1 MEPLLHRIGKNDESS
16 RPLGRLDKLFESR
29 QMTNTLHINSIS
41 DLHAALGLG
50 APTHPLVSFF
60 KPSQVKQGVKEDVK
74 ICFDLFLISL
84 KDSAHCTVGYG
95 HTTYDFDKGTMTFMA
110 PGQEVLIAATEP
122 LEDSLGWTIAFHPKL
137 IARSDLYNKMSDY
150 SFFEYQT
157 NEGLHL
163 SERERVMATDIASS
177 IANEAEMNMD
187 KHTQSL
193 ISSNLELLLKYC
205 TRFYDRQF
213 IVRSDLNH
221 DYIRRFNQLLDSYY
235 QSDKPFEEGIPT
247 VQYCGKE
254 IGLSPYYLSDLLKKE
269 TGKNALEHIHLFLIE
284 RAKSLILKTN
294 DSITQIAYEL
304 GFEYPQHFSKLFK
317 AKTGVSPRQYR
328 NDPTATG

>member
-1 MEPLLHRIGKNDESS
+1 
-16 RPLGRLDKLFESR
+16 
-29 QMTNTLHINSIS
+29 MTNTLHIKSIS
-41 DLHAALGLG
+41 DLHTALGLG
-50 APTHPLVSFF
+50 APVHPLVSFF

-84 KDSAHCTVGYG
+84 KDSAHCKVGYG
-95 HTTYDFDKGTMTFMA
+95 HTTYDFDEGTMTFIA
-110 PGQEVLIAATEP
+110 PGQELVIEATEP
-122 LEDSLGWTIAFHPKL
+122 LEDSLGWTIAFHPQL
-137 IARSDLYNKMSDY
+137 IARSDLSHKTSDY

-163 SERERVMATDIASS
+163 SERERLMITDIASS
-177 IANEAEMNMD
+177 VGNETEMSMD

-193 ISSNLELLLKYC
+193 ICSNIELLLKYC
-205 TRFYDRQF
+205 ARFYDRQF

-221 DYIRRFNQLLDSYY
+221 DYMRRFNQFLNLYY

-284 RAKSLILKTN
+284 RAKRQISQTN

-317 AKTGVSPRQYR
+317 AKTGVSPRQFR
-328 NDPTATG
+328 NDPTSTH

>member
-1 MEPLLHRIGKNDESS
+1 
-16 RPLGRLDKLFESR
+16 
-29 QMTNTLHINSIS
+29 MTNTLHINSIS
-41 DLHAALGLG
+41 ELHDTLGLE
-50 APTHPLVSFF
+50 APAHPLVSFF
-60 KPSQVKQGVKEDVK
+60 KTSQVKYEVMKDAK
-74 ICFDLFLISL
+74 ICFGLFLISL

-95 HTTYDFDKGTMTFMA
+95 QTTYDFDKGTMTFMA
-110 PGQEVLIAATEP
+110 PGQELTIESTEP
-122 LEDSLGWTIAFHPKL
+122 YEDLLGWTIAFHPQL
-137 IARSDLYNKMSDY
+137 IASSDLSNKISEY

-163 SERERVMATDIASS
+163 SERERVMVSDIAAS
-177 IANEAEMNMD
+177 IANETEMNMD

-193 ISSNLELLLKYC
+193 ICSSIDLLLKYC

-213 IVRSDLNH
+213 IVRSDLNQ
-221 DYIRRFNQLLDSYY
+221 DYMNRFNQFLYAYY
-235 QSDKPFEEGIPT
+235 QTDKPFEQGIPS

-254 IGLSPYYLSDLLKKE
+254 MGLSPYYLSDLLKKE

-284 RAKSLILKTN
+284 KAKEQISQSN
-294 DSITQIAYEL
+294 ASITQIAYEL

-328 NDPTATG
+328 NDPASSH